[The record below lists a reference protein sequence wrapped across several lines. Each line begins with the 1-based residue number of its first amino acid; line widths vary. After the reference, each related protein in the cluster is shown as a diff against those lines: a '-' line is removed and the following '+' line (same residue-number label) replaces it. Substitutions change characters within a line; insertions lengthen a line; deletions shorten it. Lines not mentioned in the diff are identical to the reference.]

1 MDNPPVKKRFSFGT
15 YPCGIRKAAACFLLG
30 LSFALFSVTG
40 MGEEAKKPQEPDL
53 PESDGDRI
61 RLDFRFSSQNGKSV
75 TGGWHYQ
82 GKPFT
87 RDIDFSVVE
96 LDGKKV
102 LKVASRNSSGTILYD
117 LSTIDL
123 QKYPLMRWKWM
134 AVRLPEGACATDPGK
149 DDQVL
154 AVCAGAGL
162 PRTNSVAFRWETTT
176 PRGQAGSARYGL
188 GMVLVNW
195 IAMRNQ
201 EDKLNTWYVEE
212 VNLLEHLKKLFPKG
226 IPKTDLA
233 LSITGNS
240 QYTGTESLG
249 YIEYLEFLPASRKGQ
264 FDKGGKT
271 ISLSR
276 KGEK

>member
-1 MDNPPVKKRFSFGT
+1 MKKLLSFEVFSCGIGRLFACALFIFSFAFFPASGMEEEKKKDPPAET
-15 YPCGIRKAAACFLLG
+15 KKA
-30 LSFALFSVTG
+30 
-40 MGEEAKKPQEPDL
+40 PP
-53 PESDGDRI
+53 PDRI
-61 RLDFRFSSQNGKSV
+61 RLDFSSALQDGKSV

-87 RDIDFSVVE
+87 KDIDFSIVE
-96 LDGKKV
+96 LEGRKV
-102 LKVASRNSSGTILYD
+102 LKVASCKSSGTILYD
-117 LSTIDL
+117 LSAVDL
-123 QKYPLMRWKWM
+123 TQYPLLRWKWM
-134 AVRLPEGACATDPGK
+134 AVRLPKGASATDPEK

-154 AVCAGAGL
+154 AVCAGAGF

-176 PRGQAGSARYGL
+176 PRGQAGSSRYGVL
-188 GMVLVNW
+188 GAVLVNW
-195 IAMRNQ
+195 IVVRNQ

-212 VNLLEHLKKLFPKG
+212 VNLLEHLKKLFPGG

-249 YIEYLEFLPASRKGQ
+249 YIEYLEFLPASRKGRL
-264 FDKGGKT
+264 DEGGKT
-271 ISLSR
+271 ISLSQ